1 MPRHNRYGWMPD
13 EQLGALLQRNP
24 DMLRPI
30 QQPAAPAV
38 VMPAVPAVPVHTT
51 RWGRIKSAAVAILQ
65 LRKPKL

>member
-38 VMPAVPAVPVHTT
+38 VMPAVPVHTA
-51 RWGRIKSAAVAILQ
+51 RWGRIESAAVAILP